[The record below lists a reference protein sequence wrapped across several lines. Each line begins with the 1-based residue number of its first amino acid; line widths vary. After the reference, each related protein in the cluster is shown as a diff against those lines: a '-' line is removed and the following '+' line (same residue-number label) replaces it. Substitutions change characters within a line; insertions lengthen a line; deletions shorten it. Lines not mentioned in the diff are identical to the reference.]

1 MKRDF
6 SKEIIFQRSS
16 YTSQAGRRSFNRLSR
31 ETSKSPT
38 CAPFSDRRVGARRG
52 SSFNRQRRG
61 PALGNR
67 RDGTEYQ
74 NAGGAQGSKSRRQ
87 PLRLAY
93 RPGAA
98 RGFASL

>member
-16 YTSQAGRRSFNRLSR
+16 YTSGRVDDHSIDYLGRRQNRQHG
-31 ETSKSPT
+31 
-38 CAPFSDRRVGARRG
+38 AAFSDRRVGARRG
-52 SSFNRQRRG
+52 SSFSRQRRG